1 MSRYEL
7 CDWCNGKGCD
17 QCGGAGKY
25 EILTREGVERER
37 EKREREKARRD
48 YPQGRPQ

>member
-7 CDWCNGKGCD
+7 CDWCNGEGCD

-25 EILTREGVERER
+25 EILTREEVERIER
-37 EKREREKARRD
+37 GAREEQELRSGRE
-48 YPQGRPQ
+48 PQ